1 MRKTRRL
8 TGLTC
13 SIAATIGLAGCVH
26 AYFEAP
32 LTALDEGAYAAIY
45 PYFAEYCAESEFDE
59 KKGFGVAIESGG
71 QGGHSVFY
79 LNGACRVPDAGYP
92 ELVLCDESP
101 SGMAGRGVGLSV
113 NAHYRN
119 ANWTATEGRNFFF
132 RGDLAPG
139 EGVNRASYARTQEKA
154 KAMGILDGIVFHREV
169 LEDKPDNMS
178 ERDFM
183 YEISIT
189 TDYAVDFARYRYC
202 ARVPLDRS
210 MMDIIVHYLNALNEP
225 YRSGQK
231 VFHWHVLRNN
241 CAYLAHNALAAVGL
255 WPEWR
260 TDRSLLVA
268 AFNFPVPKN
277 EFVNLMRRTNDLPIA
292 NPDILYDDETARSA
306 LLHRGMIVTQPGALA
321 EATPVVQPNDLYGT
335 HLRLIFYD
343 EAIFGH
349 YQKRFDKIFSEPRYT
364 NLAANL
370 SYFSTIYT
378 SILTTRRDP
387 ESIERHA
394 FYQVY
399 YDTIARERRNIDVA
413 IESVRP

>member
-1 MRKTRRL
+1 MPQFTRIL
-8 TGLTC
+8 QN
-13 SIAATIGLAGCVH
+13 IA
-26 AYFEAP
+26 P
-32 LTALDEGAYAAIY
+32 S
-45 PYFAEYCAESEFDE
+45 SEFDE
-59 KKGFGVAIESGG
+59 KKGFGVEIESGG
-71 QGGHSVFY
+71 PGGHSVFY

-92 ELVLCDESP
+92 ELALCDESP

-113 NAHYRN
+113 NANYRN

-139 EGVNRASYARTQEKA
+139 EGVSRASYVRTQEKA

-231 VFHWHVLRNN
+231 VFDWHVLRNN

-260 TDRSLLVA
+260 TDRPLLVA
-268 AFNFPVPKN
+268 AF
-277 EFVNLMRRTNDLPIA
+277 E
-292 NPDILYDDETARSA
+292 
-306 LLHRGMIVTQPGALA
+306 
-321 EATPVVQPNDLYGT
+321 
-335 HLRLIFYD
+335 
-343 EAIFGH
+343 
-349 YQKRFDKIFSEPRYT
+349 
-364 NLAANL
+364 L
-370 SYFSTIYT
+370 SG
-378 SILTTRRDP
+378 P
-387 ESIERHA
+387 EE
-394 FYQVY
+394 
-399 YDTIARERRNIDVA
+399 
-413 IESVRP
+413 